1 MHSAIEPAVSPPI
14 EQNSRSH
21 KLGGRQLSACER
33 TVAPLRHTVTMPRT
47 YLEVPFQQKDA
58 AKSLGAKWDAVARGW
73 YVPEGIDT
81 SPFATWLSD
90 PPATASSMPATT
102 SPLAVAAPTGSNA
115 LAAPKTGVPLSRL
128 LAGVA
133 SAVAAAYKTG
143 VWTTVEVT
151 EVKLG
156 GRHVYLDL
164 SERDRDGN
172 LIAKVRG
179 TIWGDTAERIL
190 PEFERATGVT
200 LGPGIKLLV
209 RAKPVYKPQYGL
221 SVDIDAIDPDYTLG
235 DLEARKR
242 EIRSRL
248 QAEGIFGAQKR
259 LSAPW
264 DYNAVLV
271 VAPDGAAGLGDFQ
284 AESERLAAFGVC
296 EFVYVSSR
304 FQGEGAAAEIV
315 GELLAALER
324 WTESHDANPDAV
336 VIIRGGGAVND
347 LAWLNDYALA
357 KFICDLPVPVFTGI
371 GHERDSTVLD
381 EVAHTTFDTPSKVI
395 AGIEQVIVRR
405 TREAEDAYE
414 SVMQAAELAAEK
426 ARAYV
431 QRVDADVRAGAGRQ
445 VEFAR
450 RRSAEQFAAVKEV
463 SIATIYRARVLTN
476 DGVAAVRQGSVQTV
490 AEARNESK
498 ASADFVLERAQ
509 SHVLRVRAAV
519 DASYA
524 AMAQGAR
531 RVVQDAKSRSE
542 ALVREVAGQ
551 GPEKTLGRGFA
562 MVRDAAGKPVTRVT
576 QVTPGQAVSVQFS
589 DGAVGAQ
596 VDGVKK

>member
-1 MHSAIEPAVSPPI
+1 
-14 EQNSRSH
+14 
-21 KLGGRQLSACER
+21 
-33 TVAPLRHTVTMPRT
+33 MPRT
-47 YLEVPFQQKDA
+47 YLKVHYSEKDA
-58 AKSLGAKWDAVARGW
+58 AKSLGAKWDATVGSW
-73 YVPEGIDT
+73 FVPETIDVA
-81 SPFATWLSD
+81 PFTAWLSGSLSAGAVVSQKPTAAAVVV
-90 PPATASSMPATT
+90 PPADGT
-102 SPLAVAAPTGSNA
+102 SLAVAR
-115 LAAPKTGVPLSRL
+115 TGVPLSRL

-179 TIWGDTAERIL
+179 IIWGETAERIL
-190 PEFERATGVT
+190 PEFERATGGT
-200 LGPGIKLLV
+200 LAPGIKLLV
-209 RAKPVYKPQYGL
+209 RARPVYKPQYGL

-248 QAEGIFGAQKR
+248 QAEGIFGAQK
-259 LSAPW
+259 LLPAPW

-284 AESERLAAFGVC
+284 AESERLVAFGVC
-296 EFVYVSSR
+296 EFVYISSR
-304 FQGEGAAAEIV
+304 FQGEGAAAEIAA
-315 GELLAALER
+315 GLLAALER
-324 WTESHDANPDAV
+324 WTASHGVNPDAV

-357 KFICDLPVPVFTGI
+357 KVICELPVPVFTGI

-381 EVAHTTFDTPSKVI
+381 EVAHTKFDTPSKVI

-405 TREAEDAYE
+405 TREAENAYE

-426 ARAYV
+426 ARASV
-431 QRVDADVRAGAGRQ
+431 RRFDADVRAGAGRQ
-445 VEFAR
+445 VELAK

-463 SIATIYRARVLTN
+463 SIATIHRARVLTN

-498 ASADFVLERAQ
+498 ASAPR
-509 SHVLRVRAAV
+509 RI
-519 DASYA
+519 DA
-524 AMAQGAR
+524 
-531 RVVQDAKSRSE
+531 
-542 ALVREVAGQ
+542 
-551 GPEKTLGRGFA
+551 P
-562 MVRDAAGKPVTRVT
+562 
-576 QVTPGQAVSVQFS
+576 
-589 DGAVGAQ
+589 
-596 VDGVKK
+596 